1 MRPQRNRDDKMRFN
15 LNTKAGEG
23 ARGPFVGDLCYV
35 VIFITYYHILLY
47 DFRFDF

>member
-1 MRPQRNRDDKMRFN
+1 MRPQRNRDEKMLLN
-15 LNTKAGEG
+15 LNTKAREG
-23 ARGPFVGDLCYV
+23 AREPFVGDRCDV